1 MYDIRIRVVTTGH
14 PLLNRPEDSAWM
26 LTKIRE
32 NLDRYQPPLDDRF
45 KGQQAAVLIPV
56 TLSDNPLVILTLR
69 ATDLSSHGGE
79 VALPGGKHDLED
91 ATLLVTALR
100 ETEEEIGLHSWDVEV
115 VGQLKP
121 FISKYGLL
129 VTPFVGLVPEDVE
142 LTQNHLELETIFRVP
157 VNYLLTDPRTS
168 TNVISRHGMTL
179 RVPTYHYE
187 GHRIWGLTA
196 MILVE
201 FLNVA
206 LDADIE

>member
-1 MYDIRIRVVTTGH
+1 
-14 PLLNRPEDSAWM
+14 M
-26 LTKIRE
+26 LDKIRK
-32 NLDRYQPPLDDRF
+32 NLERHQPLGDDSF
-45 KGQQAAVLIPV
+45 QGQKAAVLIPV
-56 TLSDNPLVILTLR
+56 TLSDNPLLILTLR
-69 ATDLSSHGGE
+69 ATDLTSHGGE

-91 ATLLVTALR
+91 ATLLQTALR
-100 ETEEEIGLHSWDVEV
+100 ETEEEIDLHSWDVEV

-121 FISKYGLL
+121 FISKHGLL
-129 VTPFVGLVPEDVE
+129 VTPFVGLVPEDVK
-142 LTQNHLELETIFRVP
+142 LTPNLHELETIFRVP
-157 VNYLLTDPRTS
+157 LNYLLTDPRTS

-206 LDADIE
+206 LEAGIE

>member
-1 MYDIRIRVVTTGH
+1 
-14 PLLNRPEDSAWM
+14 M
-26 LTKIRE
+26 LDKIRK
-32 NLDRYQPPLDDRF
+32 NLERHQPLGDDSF
-45 KGQQAAVLIPV
+45 QGQKAAVLIPV
-56 TLSDNPLVILTLR
+56 TLSYNPLVILTLR
-69 ATDLSSHGGE
+69 APDLTSHGGE

-91 ATLLVTALR
+91 ATLLQTALR
-100 ETEEEIGLHSWDVEV
+100 ETEEEIDLHSWDVEV

-121 FISKYGLL
+121 FISKHGLL
-129 VTPFVGLVPEDVE
+129 VTPFVGLVPEDVK
-142 LTQNHLELETIFRVP
+142 LTPNLHELETIFRVP
-157 VNYLLTDPRTS
+157 LNYLLTDPRTS

-206 LDADIE
+206 LEAGIE

>member
-1 MYDIRIRVVTTGH
+1 
-14 PLLNRPEDSAWM
+14 M
-26 LTKIRE
+26 LTRIRE
-32 NLDRYQPPLDDRF
+32 NLARHRPLGDDGF
-45 KGQQAAVLIPV
+45 QGQKAAVLIPV

-69 ATDLSSHGGE
+69 SSHLTSHGGE
-79 VALPGGKHDLED
+79 VALPGGKVDFDD
-91 ATLLVTALR
+91 ATLQQTALR

-121 FISKYGLL
+121 FVSKHGLF
-129 VTPFVGLVPEDVE
+129 VTPFVGLVPEEVK
-142 LTQNHLELETIFRVP
+142 LTPNRHELETIFRVP

-168 TNVISRHGMTL
+168 TNVISRHGRTL
-179 RVPTYHYE
+179 RVPTYYYE

-206 LDADIE
+206 LSAGIE

>member
-1 MYDIRIRVVTTGH
+1 
-14 PLLNRPEDSAWM
+14 M
-26 LTKIRE
+26 LDKIRK
-32 NLDRYQPPLDDRF
+32 NLEWHQSLGDDSF
-45 KGQQAAVLIPV
+45 QGQKAAVLIPV

-69 ATDLSSHGGE
+69 ATDLTSHGGE

-91 ATLLVTALR
+91 ATLLQTALR
-100 ETEEEIGLHSWDVEV
+100 ETEEEIDLHSWDVEV

-121 FISKYGLL
+121 FVSKHGLL
-129 VTPFVGLVPEDVE
+129 VTPFVGLVPEDVK
-142 LTQNHLELETIFRVP
+142 LTPNPHELETIFRVP
-157 VNYLLTDPRTS
+157 LNYLLTDPRTS

-206 LDADIE
+206 LEAGIE